1 MLFEMLS
8 EIVYRLVKGTLS
20 LITWYVE
27 MLLEHP
33 FITLTITIIILRN
46 VL

>member
-8 EIVYRLVKGTLS
+8 EFVYQLIKGTLR
-20 LITWYVE
+20 LIAWYVE

-33 FITLTITIIILRN
+33 FITLTVTIIILRN